1 MKVFF
6 AALLALLSYV
16 DGTAY
21 ASASAVST
29 GGGIATASSNAVAS
43 VFKPAKKGGYPYYQA
58 KPYYYP
64 KPTPVKV
71 QKVDPVIYAVDGK
84 KKEQPVIV
92 IVDDTKP
99 KDVVVEDKKDNKKN
113 NKKDN
118 KNKAEAE
125 AIATASATTDSGD
138 AECSSIAATAV
149 ATPELS
155 SLVEALTQAGLVETL
170 SDPSFVATVLAPTNE
185 AFEKLIASFGVTLDQ
200 LLMDP
205 QLTNI
210 LLYHVI
216 GDAAVLSGDLQ
227 RQFCSVF
234 WQDRAELTTLLGQTV
249 TVDLSD
255 GVSFVGFGSTGSV
268 VVADVVACQAVVHVI
283 DEVLL
288 PDFDIIAAAVDAAEG
303 S

>member
-227 RQFCSVF
+227 
-234 WQDRAELTTLLGQTV
+234 DGAELTTLLGQTV

>member
-227 RQFCSVF
+227 
-234 WQDRAELTTLLGQTV
+234 DGAELTTLLGQTV

-255 GVSFVGFGSTGSV
+255 GVSFVGSGSTGSV